1 VDKRSLR
8 QGEVSQRSRQK
19 ELKERGRKRRMRKS
33 RWWRRRRWRGKGNC
47 KACKNIMC
55 PSRKIPKKATHKK
68 PKSNTKNALM
78 SAT

>member
-1 VDKRSLR
+1 VDKRSLQ

-33 RWWRRRRWRGKGNC
+33 RWRRRRRWRGKGNC

-55 PSRKIPKKATHKK
+55 PSRKIPKKPHT
-68 PKSNTKNALM
+68 KSRKVTRKM
-78 SAT
+78 P